1 MAQEPPSEELLT
13 ADGFWGKKN
22 QLHLMKWSSMLP
34 WVAHTLG
41 CMGRRN
47 WVDRV
52 IFKRCHEVGG
62 LQVNS
67 NSESG
72 RSRVEDGMCTIKMQS
87 KHF

>member
-1 MAQEPPSEELLT
+1 MAREPPSEELLT
-13 ADGFWGKKN
+13 GDGFWGKKN
-22 QLHLMKWSSMLP
+22 QLRLRKWSTVLL
-34 WVAHTLG
+34 WVTHTLG
-41 CMGRRN
+41 YMGSRN

-67 NSESG
+67 GSKSG
-72 RSRVEDGMCTIKMQS
+72 RSRAEDGVRMIKIQS